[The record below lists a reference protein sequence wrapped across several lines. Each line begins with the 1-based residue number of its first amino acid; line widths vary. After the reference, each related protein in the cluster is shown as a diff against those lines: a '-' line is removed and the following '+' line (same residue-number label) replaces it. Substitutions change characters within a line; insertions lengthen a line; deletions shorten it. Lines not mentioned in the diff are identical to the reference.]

1 MASRIMHYCIGKKIL
16 ENIKTVNPIEFHIGN
31 LVPDVSKWGN
41 GDYERAHFG
50 YTNEKYKGINY
61 QEFLNKYMESENLS
75 DYKLGYFVHLL
86 TDAIW
91 LKQIQDTYIRSK
103 TNKNKLYELG
113 YKDMYKLNPILID
126 KFKLDMLNFTS
137 IEEEIDEIDK
147 SWISELSKSLNDD
160 FSVQFIDNEM
170 QVYPLESIFNFIKE
184 AESHC
189 TRTILQIKNK
199 IEIINPA
206 LFYVEDNLFSRSKA

>member
-1 MASRIMHYCIGKKIL
+1 MASRIMHYCIGKKVL
-16 ENIKTVNPIEFHIGN
+16 ENIKTINPIEFHIGN

-41 GDYERAHFG
+41 G
-50 YTNEKYKGINY
+50 
-61 QEFLNKYMESENLS
+61 

-147 SWISELSKSLNDD
+147 SWISELSKCLNGD

-184 AESHC
+184 AESNC

-206 LFYVEDNLFSRSKA
+206 TFYVENNLFSKSKA